1 MSRPIA
7 IIFTWYFRI
16 PPSSVNFLPEHTQ
29 GKFSILFP
37 ENEGVMTNISTDISL
52 INLVQTVLHAE
63 YFYINREIMAYPVRQ
78 EIKY

>member
-1 MSRPIA
+1 
-7 IIFTWYFRI
+7 
-16 PPSSVNFLPEHTQ
+16 
-29 GKFSILFP
+29 
-37 ENEGVMTNISTDISL
+37 MTNISIDISL